1 MKGSLI
7 KVLIIEDDEDDVLL
21 VREYLSRSD
30 HYRFEISWE
39 PDIKKAQEQMVKGDF
54 DVFLIDYRLG
64 SENGLDLIKYA
75 NDHGVL
81 KPSILLTG
89 QGDLKVDLDASR
101 YGAADYLIKSEVNA
115 SLLER
120 SIRYAVTQYRVVRE
134 LDEKEKKYSSLF
146 ERSIDPIFLARFDF
160 TLIDLNN
167 AFYHFFG
174 YTREEAKKLA
184 ISQIFA

>member
-1 MKGSLI
+1 MKGTLI

-21 VREYLSRSD
+21 VREYLSASE
-30 HYRFEISWE
+30 HYHYELSWE
-39 PDIKKAQEQMVKGDF
+39 PDIKKAEQQIKGDF

-64 SENGLDLIKYA
+64 SENGLDLVKYA
-75 NDHGVL
+75 HEQHVL
-81 KPSILLTG
+81 KPFIILTG

-101 YGAADYLIKSEVNA
+101 YGAADYLIKSELNA

-120 SIRYAVTQYRVVRE
+120 SIRYAVTQSKVVRE

-160 TLIDLNN
+160 TLIDLNQ
-167 AFYHFFG
+167 AFYQFFG
-174 YTREEAKKLA
+174 YSREDV
-184 ISQIFA
+184 